1 MVPKKQC
8 LHFIKNKN
16 LEILYE
22 NQGFLVERIDWT
34 RTLSC
39 LVSSLKLTNLSF
51 GHSFFMFF
59 CGGSLRLKKLTKLLA
74 VKSTGAS
81 VDFILAPLRGR
92 WFERS

>member
-34 RTLSC
+34 TLHFVRVASA
-39 LVSSLKLTNLSF
+39 
-51 GHSFFMFF
+51 
-59 CGGSLRLKKLTKLLA
+59 RLAFYKKA
-74 VKSTGAS
+74 TG
-81 VDFILAPLRGR
+81 IP
-92 WFERS
+92 